1 VTSALTLTPTPRV
14 PVRFLADD
22 DRDLLGYLLGV
33 IGRKKRK
40 NQALADYYDSRML
53 VKSLAMAVPPEF
65 DRLET
70 VCGWPGTV
78 LDVLN
83 ERRTIDHIVVPD
95 SAEMTDLINAA
106 WDANDLDSEAPQ
118 AQLSEGM
125 HGISFV
131 VVARD
136 DDRTIV
142 LPTPATRMTAEYDR
156 SKRRFTAAA
165 SNDDA
170 LRPGDPRQATLYLP
184 DRTLV
189 VELVGGRYSV
199 IGEFENPSGVVPV
212 ERFVNRQRLDAP
224 WGRSEITPAVISA
237 TDRAVR
243 TLVAMEVGREAYA
256 MPKEIL
262 FNVAQ
267 EAFQNADGSA
277 AQVWDMYWTRFK
289 ALTGEIGEDGEPS
302 PLQPDVK
309 QLPAS
314 SPSTLIEMIKMDS
327 QLVAAEAGIPPS
339 MLGFV
344 TDNPPSGD
352 GMRMYENRLVQR
364 ANMRNRIDGAA
375 WARTCQLM
383 LLAEGVPAESLPRVK
398 VIWQNPATFAPAA
411 ITDAVTKQVTAG
423 VVPADSD
430 VALEELGYDRVT
442 VERIQQDRR
451 KARAAGVVDRLAAA
465 AGPQTEPGGV
475 SADSGA
481 NTPVPAG

>member
-1 VTSALTLTPTPRV
+1 LTIVPTPRV
-14 PVRFLADD
+14 PSLFLADD
-22 DRDLLGYLLGV
+22 DRNVLAYLLSV
-33 IGRKKRK
+33 IGRRHPK
-40 NQALADYYDSRML
+40 NKQRADYYDARKL

-65 DRLET
+65 DQLNT
-70 VCGWPGTV
+70 VLGWPATC
-78 LDVLN
+78 LDTLC
-83 ERRTIDHIVVPD
+83 ERRTIDHVVVPD
-95 SAEMTDLINAA
+95 SAEQSDMINAV

-131 VVARD
+131 VVARSED
-136 DDRTIV
+136 GRTIV

-156 SKRRFTAAA
+156 AQRRFTAAA
-165 SNDDA
+165 SNDEA

-189 VELVGGRYSV
+189 VELVGNGRYK
-199 IGEFENPSGVVPV
+199 IINEFENPSGIVPV

-224 WGRSEITPAVISA
+224 WGRSEITPAIISY
-237 TDRAVR
+237 TDRSVR

-277 AQVWDMYWTRFK
+277 AAAWDMYWTRFK

-314 SPSTLIEMIKMDS
+314 SPSTLIDMIKMDS

-364 ANMRNRIDGAA
+364 ANMRNRYDGAA
-375 WARTCQLM
+375 WARTCRLM
-383 LLAEGVPAESLPRVK
+383 LLAEGVSADSLPRVK
-398 VIWQNPATFAPAA
+398 VVWQNPATFAPAA
-411 ITDAVTKQVTAG
+411 ITDAVTKQVTAQI
-423 VVPADSD
+423 VPADSD
-430 VALEELGYDRVT
+430 VALEELGYDRVQ

-451 KARAAGVVDRLAAA
+451 KSRAAGVVANLAQAAA
-465 AGPQTEPGGV
+465 AARGGGV
-475 SADSGA
+475 GVNADSGA
-481 NTPVPAG
+481 GAAVPAG